1 MRDKNR
7 ASIDFVT
14 MLVSDASLRC
24 SKWFSEE
31 RVMAGDR
38 CRSVEIVA
46 GGSDFGRTFFF
57 KKCKT
62 HEFSDNTGFCPRG

>member
-1 MRDKNR
+1 MRAKNR
-7 ASIDFVT
+7 ASIDFES

-46 GGSDFGRTFFF
+46 GGSGGYAPVRFWEEVFF
-57 KKCKT
+57 
-62 HEFSDNTGFCPRG
+62 EEMQNA